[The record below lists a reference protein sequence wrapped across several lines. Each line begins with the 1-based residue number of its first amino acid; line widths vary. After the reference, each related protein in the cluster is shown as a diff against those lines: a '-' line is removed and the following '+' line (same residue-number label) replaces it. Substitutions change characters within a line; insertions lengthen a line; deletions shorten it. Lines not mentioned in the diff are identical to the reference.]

1 MTISANMP
9 AASDNR
15 DLLSRSPIVAI
26 TAAHARP
33 QMTATAARR
42 ESSAGTIRLPA
53 AAQHSRPGRVPVLAP
68 GVVLAIEPMVVAGR
82 REIRHLDDGWSVVTA
97 DGRRAAHVE
106 HTVAVTE
113 NGPEILTRV

>member
-1 MTISANMP
+1 LEQIDELLVSVAVEDQLSPVGMQSDLEHTGVIAAEPRIGEGIAVGIESCTHADTPVLQTMTISANMP

-42 ESSAGTIRLPA
+42 ESSASTIRLPA
-53 AAQHSRPGRVPVLAP
+53 AAQHS
-68 GVVLAIEPMVVAGR
+68 
-82 REIRHLDDGWSVVTA
+82 
-97 DGRRAAHVE
+97 
-106 HTVAVTE
+106 
-113 NGPEILTRV
+113 